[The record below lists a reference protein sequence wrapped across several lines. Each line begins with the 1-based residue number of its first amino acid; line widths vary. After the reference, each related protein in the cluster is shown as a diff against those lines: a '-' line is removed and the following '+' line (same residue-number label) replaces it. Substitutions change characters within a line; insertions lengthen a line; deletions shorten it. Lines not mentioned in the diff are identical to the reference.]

1 MLDGYLEFFMK
12 PALAET
18 YLSLKGELDELV
30 HQKVISFL
38 FWNFIFYFSS
48 PLYSTF
54 LNPPSLEGCCC
65 PLLNLS
71 FLSAAFESEV
81 GYGATQ

>member
-18 YLSLKGELDELV
+18 YLSLKRELDELV
-30 HQKVISFL
+30 HQKVSSFL
-38 FWNFIFYFSS
+38 FWNFIFCSS
-48 PLYSTF
+48 FPLYSATF
-54 LNPPSLEGCCC
+54 LNPSCEECCC

-71 FLSAAFESEV
+71 FLSAAFESKV
-81 GYGATQ
+81 RYGATQ